1 MGQTREGSE
10 RPLQQ
15 IAIAFSELATH
26 IKSQHQLKH
35 DEQENNVLVASFA
48 GASSHVS
55 VLFGCLGI
63 AFKFAERDYVA
74 KVHDLT
80 KVASNIPTLQSLLEF
95 DLERDS
101 VKVRGSHSRNLL
113 RVKRGLDMV
122 RVLFQGILNSNEES
136 LRDCASQAY
145 AEVFAPHHSFPIR
158 AAVTAGFYALP
169 TRSQLMNKLNE
180 DEISAREL
188 MQEYITAVD
197 PVINYVEGIFL
208 SRGLGIDW

>member
-1 MGQTREGSE
+1 MLIL
-10 RPLQQ
+10 RPQAVYQ
-15 IAIAFSELATH
+15 V
-26 IKSQHQLKH
+26 Q
-35 DEQENNVLVASFA
+35 
-48 GASSHVS
+48 
-55 VLFGCLGI
+55 
-63 AFKFAERDYVA
+63 
-74 KVHDLT
+74 DLT
-80 KVASNIPTLQSLLEF
+80 KVASDVPTLQSLIEF

-122 RVLFQGILNSNEES
+122 RVLFQGILNANDES

-145 AEVFAPHHSFPIR
+145 TQVFAPHHSFPIR
-158 AAVTAGFYALP
+158 AAVNAGLYALP

-188 MQEYITAVD
+188 MQAYVSAVD
-197 PVINYVEGIFL
+197 PVINYVEGLFL